1 MSILALEN
9 KPDIEDEPKPEME
22 KHQAPRLGFWKI
34 VLAVFVGNILT
45 GLLAAFLY
53 SLK

>member
-1 MSILALEN
+1 MFST
-9 KPDIEDEPKPEME
+9 EDDWKRNPVKADTEETVKS
-22 KHQAPRLGFWKI
+22 PRIGFWKI
-34 VLAVFVGNILT
+34 ALAVLAGNVMT